1 VFLQGFY
8 RAIWSEGVV
17 HIPTS
22 VGDVSAGFGDARAA
36 GTICGRCHPGGVAVR
51 RAPEPGPVRGDRV
64 ELYDLFLTRPRRPS
78 SGRRVR
84 FPQPP
89 LIGSRIAD
97 SSLSC

>member
-1 VFLQGFY
+1 VLLQGFFHG
-8 RAIWSEGVV
+8 IWSGGVV
-17 HIPTS
+17 HIPTG

-36 GTICGRCHPGGVAVR
+36 GTICGRCNPGGVVVR

-78 SGRRVR
+78 AGRRVR
-84 FPQPP
+84 FSQPP
-89 LIGSRIAD
+89 SIGSWIAD

>member
-1 VFLQGFY
+1 VLLQGFY
-8 RAIWSEGVV
+8 CGIWSEGVV
-17 HIPTS
+17 HIPTGVS
-22 VGDVSAGFGDARAA
+22 DVSAGFGDARAA
-36 GTICGRCHPGGVAVR
+36 GTIRGRCNPGGVAVP

-78 SGRRVR
+78 AGRRVR

-89 LIGSRIAD
+89 SIRSRIAD

>member
-1 VFLQGFY
+1 VLLQGFY
-8 RAIWSEGVV
+8 HGIWSEGVV
-17 HIPTS
+17 HIPTG

-36 GTICGRCHPGGVAVR
+36 GTIRGRRNPGGVAVR

-64 ELYDLFLTRPRRPS
+64 EIYDLFLTRPRRPS
-78 SGRRVR
+78 AGRRVR

-89 LIGSRIAD
+89 SIGSRIAD